1 MKWMIYT
8 KLFGLLLLTMEAH
21 SVEYTKTTFIK
32 AIISEGKRPAYPP
45 IENNDFL
52 ELENSTP
59 WSSTSNCNSSF
70 VVLPEGK
77 NFMRSIALAA
87 ITAGKAVEIR
97 VDDELPKVTVHCQVV
112 ILMISK

>member
-1 MKWMIYT
+1 MRCLYT
-8 KLFGLLLLTMEAH
+8 PLFGLALLTTEVN

-32 AIISEGKRPAYPP
+32 NIISEGKRPAFPP
-45 IENNDFL
+45 VENNDFL

-59 WSSTSNCNSSF
+59 WSSGSNCNSSV

-77 NFMRSIALAA
+77 DFMRSIALAA
-87 ITAGKAVEIR
+87 LTAGKAVEIR

-112 ILMISK
+112 FLMISK